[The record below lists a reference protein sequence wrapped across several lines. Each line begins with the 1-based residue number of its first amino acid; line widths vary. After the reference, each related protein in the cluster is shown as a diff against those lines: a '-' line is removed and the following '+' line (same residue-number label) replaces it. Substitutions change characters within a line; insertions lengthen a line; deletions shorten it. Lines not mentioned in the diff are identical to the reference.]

1 MFSFISYIVSLPARI
16 LGMGIGKGV
25 VLAPGYPIFRVS
37 YKNIRLGDKIIIGR
51 NSFIQ
56 CFGKGKI
63 IIGEETTIGKDVV
76 ISSNSFIQIGKNCLF
91 GYRVSLLDHDHKYTY
106 LNRPIVEN
114 GLTKGEDI
122 LIEDGCFV
130 GAQSFILKGVH
141 LGKNC
146 VVGANSVVT
155 KSFPKKSVI
164 AGNPAQLIR
173 TL

>member
-1 MFSFISYIVSLPARI
+1 MFSLISYIVSLPARI

-91 GYRVSLLDHDHKYTY
+91 GYRVSLLDHDHK
-106 LNRPIVEN
+106 LDRSINSPMKS
-114 GLTKGEDI
+114 GLTQGQKITIGNN
-122 LIEDGCFV
+122 CFI
-130 GAQSFILKGVH
+130 GANVCITKGVK
-141 LGKNC
+141 LGRHC

-155 KSFPKKSVI
+155 KSFPDNSVI
-164 AGNPAQLIR
+164 VGNPARKIKSL
-173 TL
+173 